1 MALLSMRKFAKVT
14 GISYY
19 NIKKY
24 IEDGVIKADENG
36 MLESSESI
44 RILRK
49 ELNEG
54 IKHYAVFLS
63 SSPLVKDGIKE
74 LMNKE
79 NAVEVKSYDSIII
92 EYNKSLTDKS
102 VGRG

>member
-49 ELNEG
+49 ESRLILENYGWQQAMKAVISEFSCR
-54 IKHYAVFLS
+54 IK
-63 SSPLVKDGIKE
+63 
-74 LMNKE
+74 
-79 NAVEVKSYDSIII
+79 
-92 EYNKSLTDKS
+92 TDF
-102 VGRG
+102 